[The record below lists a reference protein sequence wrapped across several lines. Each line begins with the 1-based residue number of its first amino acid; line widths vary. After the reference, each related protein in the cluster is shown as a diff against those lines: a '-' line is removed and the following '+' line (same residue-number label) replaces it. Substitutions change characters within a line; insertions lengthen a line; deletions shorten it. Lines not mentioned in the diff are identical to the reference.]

1 MLSSE
6 TPAWKKAPLKSPRL
20 KACVFF
26 RKPSVLS
33 ELERS
38 AEATTMFSTCV
49 ASAPNTTADAA
60 RVATSAFCWIASQFT
75 FGAFPEKNSANLAA
89 SSGFSFA
96 HSALAAYFSATIFFR
111 SSARFAYSSATSGKM
126 VNGSSGLP
134 PRFLIVLIYASPP
147 NGAPCVAQSAS

>member
-96 HSALAAYFSATIFFR
+96 HSALAAYFSATIFQIFGTFCIQFGNFR
-111 SSARFAYSSATSGKM
+111 ENGK
-126 VNGSSGLP
+126 
-134 PRFLIVLIYASPP
+134 RIFRITTQVLDCIDICLTA
-147 NGAPCVAQSAS
+147 